1 MERSGLWPFCFLKKL
16 LAYSVWQMYA
26 KSSRAADIRQKMSGD
41 LCFLV
46 WPRSSTSRT
55 KPCSKLVA
63 SATVLRGLITARSY
77 QSHCQRTILLG
88 PLTEPDSAQ
97 PLGPDGEILYD
108 ASRSIRAAD
117 VADQLSAVERK
128 FGVRLVYGRRLL
140 TQDGRRASPEV
151 LLVDVSRPPER
162 LNEFKRD
169 LFLQFGLE
177 SHRYEQHWEYEQYLR
192 LAEPGFAA
200 VCALVG
206 DAPFLLLAHEFMGL
220 GTAFKALMS
229 DAACKTL
236 FYAHEVASVRPLVE
250 ERPGRDIAF
259 YNALRQARVNGQY
272 IDELFGPQDG
282 YFKHALVSE
291 AWRLDAVLAV
301 GDWVVE
307 ELRFLGPEFAARPI
321 DLVYNGVPAAE
332 LSLSRTGGG
341 AEKGPSQRGR
351 ALRLDP
357 GFGLH
362 ARRPPSREQGLVARF
377 AGARTPRSPSVGAG
391 ANGRCLSRWRPR
403 LAAATPRTSSAWPL
417 MVGRWSTARGGATSA
432 AAS

>member
-1 MERSGLWPFCFLKKL
+1 MTT
-16 LAYSVWQMYA
+16 
-26 KSSRAADIRQKMSGD
+26 
-41 LCFLV
+41 LV
-46 WPRSSTSRT
+46 HVTHEA
-55 KPCSKLVA
+55 VQQVGGIGA
-63 SATVLRGLITARSY
+63 VLRGLITARSY

-88 PLTEPDSAQ
+88 PLTDPDCAQ

-108 ASRSIRAAD
+108 ASRSIRAAQ
-117 VADQLSAVERK
+117 VADQLGAVERE

-151 LLVDVSRPPER
+151 LLVDVSHPPQR

-169 LFLQFGLE
+169 LFLHFGLE
-177 SHRYEQHWEYEQYLR
+177 SNRYEQHWEYEQYLR

-200 VCALVG
+200 VCSLVG

-236 FYAHEVASVRPLVE
+236 FYAHEVATVRPLVE

-259 YNALRQARVNGQY
+259 YNALRQARANGQY

-282 YFKHALVSE
+282 YFKHALVSQ

-301 GDWVVE
+301 GDWVEE

-321 DLVYNGVPAAE
+321 DLLYNGVPAAE
-332 LSLSRTGGG
+332 LSVPERE
-341 AEKGPSQRGR
+341 AAREKVQASAT
-351 ALRLDP
+351 ALLGWTPDMV
-357 GFGLH
+357 FTH
-362 ARRPPSREQGLVARF
+362 VARLVESK
-377 AGARTPRSPSVGAG
+377 G
-391 ANGRCLSRWRPR
+391 LWRDLLVLEHLDR
-403 LAAATPRTSSAWPL
+403 HLWE
-417 MVGRWSTARGGATSA
+417 RGQRVLFIA
-432 AAS
+432 